1 MRKILW
7 RTNWIYIAVRSFQ
20 LCRCRCDCRWY
31 IYIFFYMMMVTSN
44 LQCSIMDQRSHGN
57 KQLFDETYFHLW
69 IGHLFCFPLY
79 MYIMCTVRLN
89 KTVQARFMNKCW
101 RHDFSLH
108 LINLYMGNFF
118 LKKKILHQIIIM
130 IINLHYICINLSN
143 WPYAL
148 FACWH
153 VRLHTWITTY
163 QCLLYLLYNIMTCMR
178 MPL

>member
-1 MRKILW
+1 MSLSMW
-7 RTNWIYIAVRSFQ
+7 LPMVYIYFFIWWWLHLTYNVRSWINEAMETNSCSMKHIFISELGIYFVF
-20 LCRCRCDCRWY
+20 LCTCILCALYVLIKPYKHD
-31 IYIFFYMMMVTSN
+31 
-44 LQCSIMDQRSHGN
+44 
-57 KQLFDETYFHLW
+57 LW
-69 IGHLFCFPLY
+69 INVKDMIFRCIWY
-79 MYIMCTVRLN
+79 TNC
-89 KTVQARFMNKCW
+89 
-101 RHDFSLH
+101 
-108 LINLYMGNFF
+108 MGNFF

-163 QCLLYLLYNIMTCMR
+163 QCLLHSLYNIMTCMR

>member
-1 MRKILW
+1 MWLPMVYIL
-7 RTNWIYIAVRSFQ
+7 
-20 LCRCRCDCRWY
+20 
-31 IYIFFYMMMVTSN
+31 FYMMMVTSN

-101 RHDFSLH
+101 R
-108 LINLYMGNFF
+108 FF
-118 LKKKILHQIIIM
+118 VVFDKFVREIFFFGKKILHQIIIIM

-148 FACWH
+148 SACWH

-163 QCLLYLLYNIMTCMR
+163 QCLLYLLYNIMTCRR
-178 MPL
+178 MSL

>member
-1 MRKILW
+1 MFDHGSTKPWKQTAVLSRETMKHIFISELGIYFVFLCTCILCALYVLIKPY
-7 RTNWIYIAVRSFQ
+7 RH
-20 LCRCRCDCRWY
+20 D
-31 IYIFFYMMMVTSN
+31 
-44 LQCSIMDQRSHGN
+44 
-57 KQLFDETYFHLW
+57 LW
-69 IGHLFCFPLY
+69 INVEDMIFRCIWFC
-79 MYIMCTVRLN
+79 
-89 KTVQARFMNKCW
+89 
-101 RHDFSLH
+101 
-108 LINLYMGNFF
+108 MGNFF

-178 MPL
+178 MSL

>member
-1 MRKILW
+1 MRAWYDVFDANYEVDALPALSTCAKSFED
-7 RTNWIYIAVRSFQ
+7 IAVRSFQ
-20 LCRCRCDCRWY
+20 LCHCRCDCRWY
-31 IYIFFYMMMVTSN
+31 IYIYFYMMMVTSN

-108 LINLYMGNFF
+108 LINLYGKFF
-118 LKKKILHQIIIM
+118 FFGKKKYYIKSSSLWYLIYII
-130 IINLHYICINLSN
+130 
-143 WPYAL
+143 
-148 FACWH
+148 F
-153 VRLHTWITTY
+153 V
-163 QCLLYLLYNIMTCMR
+163 
-178 MPL
+178 